1 MQIFSPSVS
10 FVANDHLFKA
20 AFFFKNKLPVLM
32 LDKLSK
38 IPGIG
43 TASLKKNVEKGKLMT
58 TRAWET
64 GILFDHFTTNSWI
77 YESLQVEE
85 LMKLMKPEEISEF
98 YIDPK
103 VIDWS
108 HTVQSYVHG
117 IQKFCLK

>member
-1 MQIFSPSVS
+1 
-10 FVANDHLFKA
+10 
-20 AFFFKNKLPVLM
+20 M
-32 LDKLSK
+32 LEKLSK

-43 TASLKKNVEKGKLMT
+43 TASFKKNVEKGKLMT

-85 LMKLMKPEEISEF
+85 LMKEMKPEEITEF

-108 HTVQSYVHG
+108 NTVQSYVHG

>member
-1 MQIFSPSVS
+1 
-10 FVANDHLFKA
+10 
-20 AFFFKNKLPVLM
+20 M